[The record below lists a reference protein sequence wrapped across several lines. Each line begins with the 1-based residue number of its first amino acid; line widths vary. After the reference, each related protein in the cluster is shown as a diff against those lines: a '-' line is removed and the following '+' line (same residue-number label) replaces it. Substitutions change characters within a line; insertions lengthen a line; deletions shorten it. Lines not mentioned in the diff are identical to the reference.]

1 MKKYGR
7 LWSILTVMV
16 LLAGYAPTVHAEEE
30 TKEDKTFSPYFYVET
45 EETGVDCLP
54 LKSTDVNTTIEGIIA
69 DTYVVQTYA
78 NQGTKPINASYIFPA
93 STKVTVHGMK
103 MQIGNQIVTAV
114 IKEKEEAKQEFEEAK
129 SEGKSASMLSEER
142 ANVFTMDVA
151 NIMPGDEVR
160 IELHYTE
167 LITPTD
173 GTYQFVYPTVAG
185 PRYVGPVL
193 DDTGN
198 REEWTSTPY
207 LPEGTAPSDQYHINV
222 TVSAGVPIASL
233 SSSSHDVKIDWEENT
248 TARVSLADPADY
260 AGNRDFILDYKL
272 TGEQIR
278 TGLIT
283 SQGEKENYFMLMI
296 QPPERYEVEEIPPR
310 EYIFVLDVSGSMS
323 GFPLDTAK
331 KLINNL
337 VSGLRET
344 DTFNLILFSGDSLQM
359 ADNSVPATKENVQKA
374 LRLIN
379 GQKGAGGTELAS
391 ALEDAL
397 QIPAQEDTSRNIVI
411 ITDGYIYGESDV
423 FDMVRDNME
432 QADFFSFGI
441 GSAVNRYLIEGIAS
455 IGQGEPFIVTDET
468 EAPAVADR
476 FRTYIQ
482 SPVLTDIQVIFEG
495 MDTYDFEPAVL
506 PTLYAQKP
514 IVLLGKWR
522 GEAAGTIHVS
532 GRTGEGKYTE
542 NIDVAKAINGQ
553 NDAVGYLWA
562 RKRVERLTDYGRSGD
577 DPKVKAEVTQIGLD
591 HHMITP
597 YTSFIAV
604 LDVVRNPEG
613 DATDVDQPLP
623 LPLEV
628 SNLAVGYRIGSEP
641 EDVMF
646 IGMLVVLLLLSALV
660 KRRMRRADRGMSAF
674 FPHFV
679 IPQSS
684 GMEGEDEKTRK
695 QEIRQDISESSV
707 NYGSSRGCVYHV
719 RFLQNQR
726 QRRVAMDTGAH
737 RTVGQYPWRHSF
749 RIHAPSGI
757 CQSSLGIHNRAFLRG
772 LPFYADHVS
781 DDGVSAGT
789 RE

>member
-1 MKKYGR
+1 MKKYGKI
-7 LWSILTVMV
+7 WSILTVLV

-93 STKVTVHGMK
+93 STKVTIHGMK

-114 IKEKEEAKQEFEEAK
+114 IKEKEEAKEEFETAK

-173 GTYQFVYPTVAG
+173 GIYQFVYPTVVG

-198 REEWTSTPY
+198 REEWTGTPY
-207 LPEGTAPSDQYHINV
+207 LPEGTAPADQYHINV
-222 TVSAGVPIASL
+222 TVASGVPISSL

-248 TARVSLADPADY
+248 TAHVSLADPSDY

-272 TGEQIR
+272 TGDEIN

-283 SQGEKENYFMLMI
+283 SQGENENYFMLMI
-296 QPPERYEVEEIPPR
+296 QPPERYEPEEIPPR

-379 GQKGAGGTELAS
+379 EQNGAGGTELAS
-391 ALEDAL
+391 ALEDAV
-397 QIPAQEDTSRNIVI
+397 QIPAAKDTSRNIVI
-411 ITDGYIYGESDV
+411 ITDGYIYGESEV
-423 FDMVRDNME
+423 FDMIRDNME

-468 EAPAVADR
+468 EASAVADK

-482 SPVLTDIQVIFEG
+482 SPVLTDIRVVFEG
-495 MDTYDFEPAVL
+495 MDTYDFEPTVL

-522 GEAAGTIHVS
+522 GEAAGTIRIS
-532 GRTGEGKYTE
+532 GMTGEGKYSQS
-542 NIDVAKAINGQ
+542 IDVSEAKNGQ

-562 RKRVERLTDYGRSGD
+562 RKRVERLTDYGRSED
-577 DPKVKAEVTQIGLD
+577 DPKVRAEVTQIGLE

-613 DATDVDQPLP
+613 DGTDVDQPLP

-660 KRRMRRADRGMSAF
+660 KRRMRRADRGLSA
-674 FPHFV
+674 
-679 IPQSS
+679 
-684 GMEGEDEKTRK
+684 
-695 QEIRQDISESSV
+695 
-707 NYGSSRGCVYHV
+707 
-719 RFLQNQR
+719 
-726 QRRVAMDTGAH
+726 
-737 RTVGQYPWRHSF
+737 
-749 RIHAPSGI
+749 
-757 CQSSLGIHNRAFLRG
+757 
-772 LPFYADHVS
+772 
-781 DDGVSAGT
+781 
-789 RE
+789 